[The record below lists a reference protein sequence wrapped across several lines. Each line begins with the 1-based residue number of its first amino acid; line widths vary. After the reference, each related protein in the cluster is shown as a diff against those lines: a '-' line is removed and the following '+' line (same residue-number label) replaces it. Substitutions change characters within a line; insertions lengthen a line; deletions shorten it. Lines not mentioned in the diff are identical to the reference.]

1 MDVLFID
8 CLRMNTVERNKKRA
22 AENKDIHILFSEG
35 REHTV
40 KGISFFRGG
49 GFDMRFLKVYV
60 YLFKYD
66 LVGTGEIAVLH
77 LQHQELEDIEPFRQL
92 SGALH

>member
-1 MDVLFID
+1 
-8 CLRMNTVERNKKRA
+8 MNTGERNKKRA

-49 GFDMRFLKVYV
+49 RIRYEIPQSLC
-60 YLFKYD
+60 LFIQIRPGWNWRD
-66 LVGTGEIAVLH
+66 CSLAS
-77 LQHQELEDIEPFRQL
+77 PAP
-92 SGALH
+92 GAGRY